1 MNSNIMKIFILL
13 SFFSGV
19 FMIQAAKY
27 QIIPIPQKL
36 IPKNG
41 SFKFNSKTVVLCDFN
56 CPEEVRLA
64 HQFVSQIQLVSGLN
78 IPVLRNQQNLNA
90 RAIIFKLTTDSG
102 AESYRLKVTPN
113 FIQINAG
120 AAAGIFYAMQTLY
133 QLMPVEI
140 YGNKLAHKVKWQ
152 VPCVEIV
159 DAPRFAYRG
168 LHLDVSRHFFSIN
181 FIKKY
186 LDAMAIHKLNTFHWH
201 LTDDQGWRIE
211 IKKYPKLTQVGSIR
225 AQTLEGYYFS
235 NPQKFDG
242 KPYGGFYT
250 QDEARE
256 IVAYAAQRFITVI
269 PEIEMPGHSEAALAS
284 YPFLSCNNDTTIRVA
299 TNWGIFKDVFCPRDT
314 TFRFLENV
322 LTEIMDIFPSKFIHI
337 GGDEC
342 PKDRWKSCSDCQ
354 QLIQKLDLKDENGLQ
369 SYFIHRIEN
378 FLNAHGRS
386 IIGWD
391 EILDGGLAPNATVM
405 SWRGTAGGVEAANAG
420 HNVIMTPVT
429 SCYLDHYQ
437 GDPST
442 EPLAIGGFL
451 PISQVYAYEPIAP
464 ELAANDKKYVLGSQA
479 NVWTEYMPN
488 SRQVEYMVFPRLAAL
503 SEVLWSGKNQRN
515 WNDFRGRLLTQF
527 ERYKQL
533 DINYSKAFFNVSFQS
548 QLTTDHQTQVFLSCD
563 DPIAEIYYWISGKK
577 FRYTHPIIV
586 DKNMIINAQAFEKK
600 IPVGKLLSKTF
611 H

>member
-1 MNSNIMKIFILL
+1 MHSKIMKFLIVVC
-13 SFFSGV
+13 FFSGV

-36 IPKNG
+36 IPENG
-41 SFKFNSKTVVLCDFN
+41 SFRFNSKTVVLCDVN
-56 CPEEVRLA
+56 RPEEVRLA
-64 HQFVSQIQLVSGLN
+64 HQFAAQIQLVSGLN
-78 IPVLRNQQNLNA
+78 IPVLNTQQNLNV
-90 RAIIFKLTTDSG
+90 RAVIFKLTTDSG
-102 AESYRLKVTPN
+102 AESYRLKVTPTS
-113 FIQINAG
+113 IQINAG
-120 AAAGIFYAMQTLY
+120 AAAGMFYAMQTLY

-168 LHLDVSRHFFSIN
+168 LHLDVCRHFFSVD

-225 AQTLEGYYFS
+225 AQTLEGFYFS

-405 SWRGTAGGVEAANAG
+405 SWRGTAGGVAAAKAG
-420 HNVIMTPVT
+420 HNVIMTPVS
-429 SCYLDHYQ
+429 SCYFDHYQ
-437 GDPST
+437 ADPST

-464 ELAANDKKYVLGSQA
+464 ELAADDEKYILGSQA
-479 NVWTEYMPN
+479 NVWTEYMPT

-503 SEVLWSGKNQRN
+503 SEVVWSGRNQRN
-515 WNDFRGRLLTQF
+515 WNDFRGRMLTQF

-533 DINYSKAFFNVSFQS
+533 DINYSKAFFDVSFQS
-548 QLTTDHQTQVFLSCD
+548 QLTADHHTQVILSCD
-563 DPIAEIYYWISGKK
+563 DPSAEIYYWISGKK
-577 FRYTHPIIV
+577 FRYSHPIIV
-586 DKNMIINAQAFEKK
+586 DNALIINAQAFEKN